1 MTVEKE
7 YLPYRY
13 FSLLILSIGLL
24 QIAAG
29 QTSKLTAI
37 KEKSEFNYLLIHPL
51 HKVEAVCRDFSCTIQ
66 YDDATHT
73 IVNTSFSAEVSSFDS
88 GNSNRDSHAMEVL
101 DALTFPTVFFQSKN
115 IKTSGQELLVT
126 GDLTFH
132 GITKPISFNATAASS
147 GSNMTIQGKADVSLI
162 SFQIERPSLLFMPV
176 EDTLRI
182 SFTMSFPSG
191 KQDPK

>member
-7 YLPYRY
+7 YFPYRY

-24 QIAAG
+24 QIAAS

-37 KEKSEFNYLLIHPL
+37 KEKSEFNYLLIHAF
-51 HKVEAVCRDFSCTIQ
+51 HKVEAVCKDFSCTIQ
-66 YDDATHT
+66 YDDATRN

-101 DALTFPTVFFQSKN
+101 DALTFPTVSFKSTD
-115 IKTSGQELLVT
+115 IKTTGEGLLVA

-132 GITKPISFNATAASS
+132 GVTRPISFGGTVVSSASGLTVQGNANISLTAF
-147 GSNMTIQGKADVSLI
+147 KV
-162 SFQIERPSLLFMPV
+162 ERPSLLFVPV
-176 EDTLRI
+176 QDTLRI
-182 SFTMSFPSG
+182 SFTMLFPVRHDS
-191 KQDPK
+191 K